1 MAKRTL
7 IGVVI
12 GLLLLGAALTPARGD
27 DFGKLL
33 EKAAKKQVN
42 QKLASA
48 PAPAAASRAETI
60 PFKTADGWTL
70 VVHHYRPT
78 VVPKPAAM
86 PVILCH
92 GLTYNAAFWDLDPAC
107 SFAGYLASHGY
118 DVWSVDL
125 RGSGQSQKWVW
136 KAGEAPEAIVG
147 ETLRRLTKGKN
158 AASEYATIDPK
169 FANWSLDHHVSYDVP
184 AIVKFVRKQTGAA
197 EVAWVGHSM
206 GGIVAICHLARYGNP
221 GIGRLATIGSQVT
234 MPNGQLPLKFL
245 GEIANTRRRQLT
257 GDLHGE
263 ALTTAT
269 KTSVH
274 NMFFNVDNA
283 DPKVFDALSGPAT
296 DVPGLALMAQ
306 YNVLG
311 QRGEL
316 HDARNQLSYAKLL
329 PNIKVPMFISCGAA
343 DNFAPPVVQK
353 YLFDHVG
360 STDKT
365 LVIFGRSGG
374 FSVDCGH
381 DDTLV
386 GKTSRA
392 EVYPVIEKWLAR

>member
-12 GLLLLGAALTPARGD
+12 GLILLGAAMTPARGD

-33 EKAAKKQVN
+33 ERAARKEVKQRI
-42 QKLASA
+42 A
-48 PAPAAASRAETI
+48 PAPASAAASRVESI

-70 VVHHYRPT
+70 VVHHFRPT
-78 VVPKPAAM
+78 VAPRPGAM

-107 SFAGYLASHGY
+107 SFAAYLASNGY

-125 RGSGQSQKWVW
+125 RGSGKSQKWVW
-136 KAGEAPEAIVG
+136 KTDDAPDALVGEAF
-147 ETLRRLTKGKN
+147 RRLSKGKL
-158 AASEYATIDPK
+158 ATGAYATIDPK
-169 FANWSLDHHVSYDVP
+169 FANWSLDHHIAYDVP
-184 AIVKFVRKQTGAA
+184 ATVKFVRKQTGAA

-206 GGIVAICHLARYGNP
+206 GGIVAICHLARHGNP
-221 GIGRLATIGSQVT
+221 GIGRLATVGSQVT
-234 MPNGQLPLKFL
+234 MPNGQLALQFL
-245 GEIANTRRRQLT
+245 AEMATTRRRQLT
-257 GDLHGE
+257 GDLRGPE
-263 ALTTAT
+263 LADAT
-269 KTSVH
+269 RTSVH
-274 NMFFNVDNA
+274 NMFFNVANA
-283 DPKVFDALSGPAT
+283 DPKIYEALSGPST
-296 DVPGLALMAQ
+296 DVPGLAVMAQ

-316 HDARNQLSYAKLL
+316 HDARNQASYAKLL

-343 DNFAPPVVQK
+343 DNFAPPAVQK

-360 STDKT
+360 SADKT

-386 GKTSRA
+386 GRTSRT
-392 EVYPVIEKWLAR
+392 EVYPVIEKWLAK